1 MKKLFHLSFICI
13 TTLLLQNCTSG
24 TADKKADADTTA
36 VTAAPA
42 TPKERTIWTKE
53 EANTWYA
60 KQPWLVGCDFLPSTA
75 INQLEMWQAETFDTA
90 TINREL
96 GWAESIGMNTVR
108 VYLHDLLYQQDSTGF
123 LQRMDV
129 FLQIAAKHHIKP
141 LFVLFDSVWDPY
153 PKLGK
158 QRDPKPG
165 VHNSG
170 WVQNPG
176 KDALLDSTQ
185 YPRLEQ
191 YTKGVV
197 AKFATDDRV
206 LCWDVW
212 NEPDNMNNEYYRKME
227 PTNKVQI
234 IQMLLKKA
242 FAWARSVNPQQPLT
256 SGLWDGDWS
265 SPATMKPFE
274 TMMVEESDVIS
285 FHNYEDTASFEKD
298 IKDLQRYGKPLLCTE
313 YMARA
318 NKSLFK
324 GSLPIAKKYNVAAY
338 NWGLVDGKSQT
349 KYAWDSWKKAYAG
362 EPPIWF
368 HDIFKKDGTP
378 YKKDETDLIKK
389 LTGR

>member
-1 MKKLFHLSFICI
+1 MKKSTLYFCIVLSFIALQQCAPKGEQKTDENI
-13 TTLLLQNCTSG
+13 TDVSQ
-24 TADKKADADTTA
+24 A
-36 VTAAPA
+36 VAKP
-42 TPKERTIWTKE
+42 RTIWTKE
-53 EANTWYA
+53 EANAWYA
-60 KQPWLVGCDFLPSTA
+60 KQPWLVGCDFIPSTA

-90 TINREL
+90 TIDREL
-96 GWAESIGMNTVR
+96 GWAASIGMNTVR
-108 VYLHDLLYQQDSTGF
+108 VYLHDLLYRQDSTGF
-123 LQRMDV
+123 LSRMDT
-129 FLQIAAKHHIKP
+129 FLQIAARHHIKS

-153 PKLGK
+153 PRLGK
-158 QRDPKPG
+158 QRAPQPH

-206 LCWDVW
+206 LGWDVW

-227 PTNKVQI
+227 PANKPQI
-234 IQMLLKKA
+234 VEMLLKRV
-242 FAWARSVNPQQPLT
+242 FEWARSVNPQQPLT

-265 SPATMKPFE
+265 SPSTMKPIE
-274 TMMVEESDVIS
+274 TMMVEQSDVIS

-313 YMARA
+313 YMARG
-318 NKSLFK
+318 NNSTFK

-349 KYAWDSWKKAYAG
+349 IYPWDSWKKQYTT
-362 EPPIWF
+362 EPEVWF
-368 HDIFKKDGTP
+368 HDIFRKNGTP
-378 YKKDETDLIKK
+378 YIKAETDLIKQ

>member
-1 MKKLFHLSFICI
+1 MKKLLYLPFICI
-13 TTLLLQNCTSG
+13 AALFIQSCGSG
-24 TADKKADADTTA
+24 ASDKKEDTTA
-36 VTAAPA
+36 ATDNVPAAA
-42 TPKERTIWTKE
+42 KERTIWTKD
-53 EANTWYA
+53 EANAWYA

-96 GWAESIGMNTVR
+96 GWAESIVMNTVR

-129 FLQIAAKHHIKP
+129 FLQIAAKHKIKP

-197 AKFATDDRV
+197 AKFAKDDRV

-212 NEPDNMNNEYYRKME
+212 NEADNMNNEYYRKME
-227 PTNKVQI
+227 PTNKPQI
-234 IQMLLKKA
+234 VDMLLRKV

-265 SPATMKPFE
+265 TPATMKPFE
-274 TMMVEESDVIS
+274 NMLVEESDVIS
-285 FHNYEDTASFEKD
+285 FHNYEDSASFEKD
-298 IKDLQRYGKPLLCTE
+298 IKDLQRYGKPLICTE
-313 YMARA
+313 YLARG
-318 NKSLFK
+318 NKSTFK
-324 GSLPIAKKYNVAAY
+324 SSLPIAKKYNVAAY

-349 KYAWDSWKKAYAG
+349 KYAWDSWKKAYTG

-368 HDIFKKDGTP
+368 HDIFRKDGTP
-378 YKKDETDLIKK
+378 YIKAETDLIKT